1 MAVGVLFRVLDVEN
15 VKLEVLFVG
24 GVACRTPDAA
34 VVVTAFV
41 HVVCRL
47 AFLAMFDCGTE
58 DTRVVATAEESGM
71 SPSALRIST
80 TSRYTKRLEGGCSP
94 PFRSFGKLSGK
105 LRSPVLWLSLGLSGG
120 VFIRVAHTGTKIASY
135 AIWQTEIE
143 SASDVLVHRIVVRSQ
158 SQANITY
165 SELKQNSLPSRE

>member
-1 MAVGVLFRVLDVEN
+1 MLFRVLDVEN
-15 VKLEVLFVG
+15 VKFEVLFVG

-34 VVVTAFV
+34 VVVAVFV

-47 AFLAMFDCGTE
+47 AFLAMLGCGTE

-80 TSRYTKRLEGGCSP
+80 TSRYTTRLEAGCSL
-94 PFRSFGKLSGK
+94 PFRSFGKVSGK

-120 VFIRVAHTGTKIASY
+120 IFIRVAHTGTKIASY
-135 AIWQTEIE
+135 AIWQAEIE
-143 SASDVLVHRIVVRSQ
+143 SA
-158 SQANITY
+158 
-165 SELKQNSLPSRE
+165 

>member
-1 MAVGVLFRVLDVEN
+1 MLFRVLDVEN

-34 VVVTAFV
+34 VVVKVFV

-47 AFLAMFDCGTE
+47 AFLAMLGCGAE
-58 DTRVVATAEESGM
+58 DTRVVAAAEESGI

-80 TSRYTKRLEGGCSP
+80 ISRYTKRLEAGCSL

-120 VFIRVAHTGTKIASY
+120 VFVRVAHTATKIASY
-135 AIWQTEIE
+135 AIWQAEVE
-143 SASDVLVHRIVVRSQ
+143 SA
-158 SQANITY
+158 
-165 SELKQNSLPSRE
+165 

>member
-1 MAVGVLFRVLDVEN
+1 MLFRVLDVEN

-34 VVVTAFV
+34 VVVKVFV

-47 AFLAMFDCGTE
+47 AFLAMLGCGAE
-58 DTRVVATAEESGM
+58 GTRGVAAAEESGI

-80 TSRYTKRLEGGCSP
+80 ISRYTKRLEAWCSL

-105 LRSPVLWLSLGLSGG
+105 LRSPILWFSLGLSGG
-120 VFIRVAHTGTKIASY
+120 VFVRVAHTCTKIASY
-135 AIWQTEIE
+135 AIWQAEIE
-143 SASDVLVHRIVVRSQ
+143 SA
-158 SQANITY
+158 
-165 SELKQNSLPSRE
+165 